1 MGVGVNTNLGCQD
14 DARLG
19 RFILLLAVE
28 MWSTEKRKEERTRK
42 EKDLFCEVRGCPHGR
57 EYACA
62 ISGCWNEVT
71 ATTPGR
77 ERERERERERG
88 GHGKAFL
95 AMSPRGVTLIL
106 GVVGVHSPQ
115 TLFLA
120 VLFLAFIP
128 RSSSLMKGEVKK
140 KDELFFFFCRTLQVS
155 RIPITP
161 LNLYTVFCVLRQRE
175 REREREKQKERERKR
190 EREKERQRGRGRE
203 RERERAIHQSTQH
216 RARENKHSPL
226 HWIIHIILL
235 YIIII
240 IINPIIIIIH
250 TSKHTHMY
258 TCVGGCENCPFNH
271 YLLQES
277 ECCQ

>member
-1 MGVGVNTNLGCQD
+1 MN
-14 DARLG
+14 
-19 RFILLLAVE
+19 F
-28 MWSTEKRKEERTRK
+28 
-42 EKDLFCEVRGCPHGR
+42 
-57 EYACA
+57 
-62 ISGCWNEVT
+62 
-71 ATTPGR
+71 
-77 ERERERERERG
+77 
-88 GHGKAFL
+88 
-95 AMSPRGVTLIL
+95 
-106 GVVGVHSPQ
+106 
-115 TLFLA
+115 
-120 VLFLAFIP
+120 
-128 RSSSLMKGEVKK
+128 
-140 KDELFFFFCRTLQVS
+140 FFFFCRTLQVS

-175 REREREKQKERERKR
+175 REGERETKR

-203 RERERAIHQSTQH
+203 RERESNSPINTTQSEGEQTF
-216 RARENKHSPL
+216 PF